1 MLFVV
6 EGFSHDEIAAMLG
19 ISTELSRKRLARAR
33 AWINEKPSGLST
45 LVGDV
50 NYIIS

>member
-1 MLFVV
+1 
-6 EGFSHDEIAAMLG
+6 
-19 ISTELSRKRLARAR
+19 LARAR
-33 AWINEKPSGLST
+33 AWINEKPRGLSA